1 MSSEQT
7 SKPRRILLKVSG
19 EALSGDTGFGIDP
32 KVLSATAK
40 AIRNV
45 QEQGVQTVLVIGGGN
60 IFRGAALQKAGFD
73 RVTGDQMGMLATIM
87 NGLAMRE
94 ELKAQ
99 GGKCE
104 LMSAYGVPSITT
116 QYSAAQGR
124 ELLNNGTS
132 LIVAGG
138 TGAPFFTTDTAAVVR
153 AIELQ
158 CSEVLKATKVDGI
171 YTADPVKDHT
181 ATKFDHL
188 TFDEVIE
195 KQLEVMDLTAF
206 ALARDHHMP
215 IRVFSMNKPGAFDKA
230 ALGHAEGTVV
240 SD

>member
-1 MSSEQT
+1 MSSEQK
-7 SKPRRILLKVSG
+7 SKVRRILLKISG
-19 EALSGDTGFGIDP
+19 EALSGESGFGIDP
-32 KVLSATAK
+32 KVLSETAK

-45 QEQGVQTVLVIGGGN
+45 QEQGIQTVLVIGGGN

-73 RVTGDQMGMLATIM
+73 RVSGDQMGMLATIM

-99 GGKCE
+99 GGKCV
-104 LMSAYGVPSITT
+104 LMSAYGIPSITT
-116 QYSAAQGR
+116 QYSATEGR
-124 ELLNNGTS
+124 DLLNSGAS

-138 TGAPFFTTDTAAVVR
+138 TGSPFFTTDTAAVLR

-171 YTADPVKDHT
+171 YTADPVKNKD
-181 ATKFDHL
+181 AVKFGAL

-195 KQLEVMDLTAF
+195 KKLEVMDLTAF
-206 ALARDHHMP
+206 ALAREHHMP

-230 ALGHAEGTVV
+230 ALGGDEGTVV

>member
-1 MSSEQT
+1 MN
-7 SKPRRILLKVSG
+7 KARRILLKISG
-19 EALSGDTGFGIDP
+19 EALSGEGGFGIDP
-32 KVLSATAK
+32 QVLSNTAK

-45 QEQGVQTVLVIGGGN
+45 QNQGVQTVLVIGGGN

-73 RVTGDQMGMLATIM
+73 RVAGDQMGMLATIM

-99 GGKCE
+99 GGHCV
-104 LMSAYGVPSITT
+104 LMSAYGIPSMTT
-116 QYSAAQGR
+116 QYSATLGR
-124 ELLNNGTS
+124 ELLDQGHS

-138 TGAPFFTTDTAAVVR
+138 TGAPFFTTDTAAVLR

-171 YTADPVKDHT
+171 YTADPVKDPS
-181 ATKFDHL
+181 ATKFDKL
-188 TFDEVIE
+188 TFDEVIQ

-206 ALARDHHMP
+206 ALAREHHMP
-215 IRVFSMNKPGAFDKA
+215 IRVFSMNKEGAFNKA
-230 ALGHAEGTVV
+230 ALGHNEGTVV

>member
-1 MSSEQT
+1 MN
-7 SKPRRILLKVSG
+7 KARRILLKISG
-19 EALSGDTGFGIDP
+19 EALSGEGGFGIDP
-32 KVLSATAK
+32 QVLSNTAK

-45 QEQGVQTVLVIGGGN
+45 QNQGVQTVLVIGGGN

-73 RVTGDQMGMLATIM
+73 RVAGDQMGMLATIM

-99 GGKCE
+99 GGHCV
-104 LMSAYGVPSITT
+104 LMSAYGIPSMTT
-116 QYSAAQGR
+116 QYSATLGR
-124 ELLNNGTS
+124 ELLDQGHS

-138 TGAPFFTTDTAAVVR
+138 TGAPFFTTDTAAVLR

-171 YTADPVKDHT
+171 YTADPVKDPS
-181 ATKFDHL
+181 ATKFDKL
-188 TFDEVIE
+188 TFDEVIQ

-206 ALARDHHMP
+206 ALAREYHMP
-215 IRVFSMNKPGAFDKA
+215 IRVFSMNKEGAFDKA
-230 ALGHAEGTVV
+230 ALGHNEGTVV

>member
-1 MSSEQT
+1 MN
-7 SKPRRILLKVSG
+7 KARRILLKISG
-19 EALSGDTGFGIDP
+19 EALSGEGGFGIDP
-32 KVLSATAK
+32 QVLSNTAK

-45 QEQGVQTVLVIGGGN
+45 QNQGVQTVLVIGGGN
-60 IFRGAALQKAGFD
+60 IFRGAALQKACFD
-73 RVTGDQMGMLATIM
+73 RVAVDQMGMLATIM

-99 GGKCE
+99 GGHCV
-104 LMSAYGVPSITT
+104 LMSAYGIPSMTT
-116 QYSAAQGR
+116 QYSATLGR
-124 ELLNNGTS
+124 ELLDQGHS

-138 TGAPFFTTDTAAVVR
+138 TGAPFFTTDTAAVLR

-171 YTADPVKDHT
+171 YTADPVKDPS
-181 ATKFDHL
+181 ATKFDKL
-188 TFDEVIE
+188 TFDEVIQ

-206 ALARDHHMP
+206 ALAREHHMP
-215 IRVFSMNKPGAFDKA
+215 IRVFSMNKEGAFDKA
-230 ALGHAEGTVV
+230 ALGHNEGTVV

>member
-1 MSSEQT
+1 MN
-7 SKPRRILLKVSG
+7 KARRILLKISG
-19 EALSGDTGFGIDP
+19 EALSGEGDFGIDP
-32 KVLSATAK
+32 QVLSNTAK

-45 QEQGVQTVLVIGGGN
+45 QNQGVQTVLVIGGGN

-73 RVTGDQMGMLATIM
+73 RVAGDQMGMLATIM

-99 GGKCE
+99 GGHCV
-104 LMSAYGVPSITT
+104 LMSAYGIPSMTT
-116 QYSAAQGR
+116 QYSATLGR
-124 ELLNNGTS
+124 ELLDQGHS

-138 TGAPFFTTDTAAVVR
+138 TGAPFFTTDTAAVLR

-171 YTADPVKDHT
+171 YTADPVKDPS
-181 ATKFDHL
+181 ATKFDKL
-188 TFDEVIE
+188 TFDEVIQ

-206 ALARDHHMP
+206 ALAREHHMP
-215 IRVFSMNKPGAFDKA
+215 IRVFSMNKEGAFDKA
-230 ALGHAEGTVV
+230 ALGHNEGTVV

>member
-1 MSSEQT
+1 MN
-7 SKPRRILLKVSG
+7 KARRILLKISG
-19 EALSGDTGFGIDP
+19 EALSGEGGFGIDP
-32 KVLSATAK
+32 QVLSNTAK

-45 QEQGVQTVLVIGGGN
+45 QHHGVQTVLVIGGGN

-73 RVTGDQMGMLATIM
+73 RVAGDQMGMLATIM

-99 GGKCE
+99 GGHCV
-104 LMSAYGVPSITT
+104 LMSAYGIPSMTT
-116 QYSAAQGR
+116 QYSATLGR
-124 ELLNNGTS
+124 ELLDQGHS

-138 TGAPFFTTDTAAVVR
+138 TGAPFFTTDTAAVLR

-171 YTADPVKDHT
+171 YTADPVKDPS
-181 ATKFDHL
+181 ATKFDKL
-188 TFDEVIE
+188 TFDEVIQ

-206 ALARDHHMP
+206 ALAREHHMP
-215 IRVFSMNKPGAFDKA
+215 IRVFSMNKEGAFDKA
-230 ALGHAEGTVV
+230 ALGHNEGTVV

>member
-1 MSSEQT
+1 M
-7 SKPRRILLKVSG
+7 
-19 EALSGDTGFGIDP
+19 
-32 KVLSATAK
+32 
-40 AIRNV
+40 
-45 QEQGVQTVLVIGGGN
+45 
-60 IFRGAALQKAGFD
+60 
-73 RVTGDQMGMLATIM
+73 
-87 NGLAMRE
+87 
-94 ELKAQ
+94 
-99 GGKCE
+99 
-104 LMSAYGVPSITT
+104 
-116 QYSAAQGR
+116 
-124 ELLNNGTS
+124 
-132 LIVAGG
+132 
-138 TGAPFFTTDTAAVVR
+138 
-153 AIELQ
+153 
-158 CSEVLKATKVDGI
+158 DGI

>member
-1 MSSEQT
+1 MN
-7 SKPRRILLKVSG
+7 KARRILLKISG
-19 EALSGDTGFGIDP
+19 EALSGEGGFGIDP
-32 KVLSATAK
+32 QVLSNTAK

-45 QEQGVQTVLVIGGGN
+45 QNQGVQTVLVFGGGN

-73 RVTGDQMGMLATIM
+73 RVAGDQMGMLATIM

-99 GGKCE
+99 GGHCV
-104 LMSAYGVPSITT
+104 LMSAYGIPSMTT
-116 QYSAAQGR
+116 QYSATLGR
-124 ELLNNGTS
+124 ELLDQGHS

-138 TGAPFFTTDTAAVVR
+138 TGAPFFTTDTAAVLR

-171 YTADPVKDHT
+171 YTADPVKDPS
-181 ATKFDHL
+181 ATKFDKL
-188 TFDEVIE
+188 TFDEVIQ

-206 ALARDHHMP
+206 ALAREHHMP
-215 IRVFSMNKPGAFDKA
+215 IRVFSMNKEGAFDKA
-230 ALGHAEGTVV
+230 ALGHNEGTVV